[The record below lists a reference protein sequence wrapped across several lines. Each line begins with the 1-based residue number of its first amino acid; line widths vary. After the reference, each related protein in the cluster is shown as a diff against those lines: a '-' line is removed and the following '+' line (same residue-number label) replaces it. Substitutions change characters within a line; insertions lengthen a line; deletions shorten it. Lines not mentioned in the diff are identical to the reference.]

1 MTQPR
6 RIPWFAIIAAVV
18 CLLAVPAAL
27 RAQNVVDDGHEVV
40 ITSFP
45 DGASVLIDGVDTGKV
60 TPMELRRIAPGI
72 HTITVSANSPGWQ
85 TDTRTITVLD
95 VDPVKGRFRDT
106 HLSFTLMPIL
116 ATGPA
121 GPQGPPGPQG
131 PAGPAG
137 GIGVPGATGATGPA
151 GPQGPAGPAGA
162 TGAAGTNGSGFNFRQ
177 AFDPAAVYAVN
188 DVVTFNG
195 STYAA
200 VIANGPGNVTPD
212 ISQCQLGGPG
222 SGVGPCWIVWA
233 QAGTP
238 GAAGPQGSM
247 GPIGLTGAPG
257 AQGPQGPQGAQ
268 GATGATGATGPAGL
282 DGATGATG
290 AAGPQGPPG
299 INNKGAWS
307 SATAYNQSDAVFDMG
322 SFWLASAP
330 STNSEPSPTNTN
342 WQILAAGINNR
353 GPWQNTAAYNAND
366 AVTDGGSFWLAL
378 ASNTN
383 SEPSSSNFLWL
394 QLAAQGAAGPAG
406 QPGAPGAPGAAGA
419 TGPQGQTGPAGPA
432 GPQGPQGLPG
442 SNSLPGQNTASGDLA
457 LSNNTTGTGNSAYGY
472 QALFGNTTGFG
483 NTASGYQALQTN
495 ATGFNNTAIGAGA
508 DVSAGDI
515 TNATAIGAGAI
526 VDASNRIRLGNSSV
540 TIIEAQVGLTVV
552 SDRHQKE
559 NIQPVDG
566 EEVLKKIR
574 GISLSSWN
582 LIGQDAK
589 QFRHYGPMAQ
599 DFFAAFGK
607 DGIGTIGSPTTI
619 TSTDLDGIVM
629 AAVKGLEE
637 RTTEQSKQ
645 LDALKAENA
654 GLKEQ
659 LKALER
665 KLGVVV
671 AAPSQPAP

>member
-6 RIPWFAIIAAVV
+6 RIPWFAIIAAIV
-18 CLLAVPAAL
+18 CVLAVPAAL
-27 RAQNVVDDGHEVV
+27 RAQTVVDDGHEVV

-45 DGASVLIDGVDTGKV
+45 DGASVFIDGVDTGKV
-60 TPMELRRIAPGI
+60 TPMELRKITPGI
-72 HTITVSANSPGWQ
+72 HTITVSANSAGWQ

-95 VDPVKGRFRDT
+95 VDPVKGRYRDT
-106 HLSFTLMPIL
+106 HLSFTLMPTL
-116 ATGPA
+116 AAGPA
-121 GPQGPPGPQG
+121 GPQGPPG

-151 GPQGPAGPAGA
+151 GPQGSAGPAGA
-162 TGAAGTNGSGFNFRQ
+162 AGPAGTNGSGFNFRQ
-177 AFDPAAVYAVN
+177 TFDPTALYAVN

-195 STYAA
+195 STYVA
-200 VIANGPGNVTPD
+200 VIANGPGNGTPD
-212 ISQCQLGGPG
+212 SSQCASGGPG
-222 SGVGPCWIVWA
+222 NGSGPCWMVWA

-238 GAAGPQGSM
+238 GAAGPQGPM
-247 GPIGLTGAPG
+247 GPIGLTGVTG

-282 DGATGATG
+282 DGTAGATGATG
-290 AAGPQGPPG
+290 AAGPQGLPG

-307 SATAYNQSDAVFDMG
+307 STTAYNQSDAVFDAG
-322 SFWLASAP
+322 SFWLATVP
-330 STNSEPSPTNTN
+330 NTNSEPSSTNTN

-353 GPWQNTAAYNAND
+353 GAWQSTPAYNAND

-378 ASNTN
+378 APNTN

-406 QPGAPGAPGAAGA
+406 QPGAAGAAGAAGA

-442 SNSLPGQNTASGDLA
+442 SNGLPGQNTAGGDFA
-457 LSNNTTGTGNSAYGY
+457 LSSNTTGTGNTASGY

-654 GLKEQ
+654 DLKEQ
-659 LKALER
+659 LKALMR
-665 KLGVVV
+665 KLEVV